1 MQIEHISEDYVETI
15 KSDEFAIFIF
25 YQVDDKTWNL
35 LFSLDP
41 NITDIDPYELG
52 RLGEESETDF
62 LFFPNYETKGEALQG
77 LGETMFNPNSDY
89 YYIDTYELSDEAVWY
104 ISLITHSEYKQI
116 EEVPDSD
123 DFELNNNNEVYE
135 LEELAI

>member
-77 LGETMFNPNSDY
+77 LGETM
-89 YYIDTYELSDEAVWY
+89 
-104 ISLITHSEYKQI
+104 
-116 EEVPDSD
+116 
-123 DFELNNNNEVYE
+123 
-135 LEELAI
+135 